1 VRMQETA
8 IETFRE
14 IIVKESHQISEFRIL
29 IDMRSTGES
38 RQSSP
43 DNITVGIGSDMS
55 EETRETG
62 QELIDGEKEAQQK
75 SQELRKWS
83 PHVETKTENM
93 NSNDD
98 HWATGATDFHCIQQ
112 SDNIGNVYDTSFGVL
127 EFARVNQLETET
139 AMNTMTDGWLEDA
152 VQGSRRFR
160 AS

>member
-62 QELIDGEKEAQQK
+62 QELIDGKK
-75 SQELRKWS
+75 KHSRSRKNFVN
-83 PHVETKTENM
+83 P
-93 NSNDD
+93 D
-98 HWATGATDFHCIQQ
+98 HNPECEW
-112 SDNIGNVYDTSFGVL
+112 
-127 EFARVNQLETET
+127 
-139 AMNTMTDGWLEDA
+139 
-152 VQGSRRFR
+152 
-160 AS
+160 